1 MHKANQYEQLQ
12 AEERLEIASL
22 RQRGSSIRAMAR
34 ILEPR

>member
-22 RQRGSSIRAMAR
+22 RQRGSLGLYAQ
-34 ILEPR
+34 P